1 MRGATAVAAAFL
13 LGLAVTAAA
22 VWWMGQDRLSGF
34 AADAHAAWTWD
45 NRVCSSLDAFRGL
58 SKARAVTR
66 RTAEIERA
74 SRLVGEDPTG
84 LFLFE
89 TPHGDIWLPQ
99 RGDLHSVSVVLAE
112 QELEMYGRA
121 GGPGVHAGDVVID
134 VGAHVGLFTRT
145 ALAAGARQI
154 VTFEV
159 TPKSNQSLRRN
170 LAPEIAAG
178 KVIVIEKGAWHEESI
193 LPLVVVDDCSICNSV
208 THQMPAAFDVPLTTI
223 DRVVEDLHLARVDFI
238 KLDIENA
245 EAQALRG
252 ARQTIARFHPRLAV
266 ALENARARLE
276 YSAEV
281 QQVVR
286 EAYDGYDVECGVC
299 TNPERSHR
307 ILPEV
312 LHFSPH

>member
-1 MRGATAVAAAFL
+1 
-13 LGLAVTAAA
+13 
-22 VWWMGQDRLSGF
+22 
-34 AADAHAAWTWD
+34 
-45 NRVCSSLDAFRGL
+45 
-58 SKARAVTR
+58 
-66 RTAEIERA
+66 
-74 SRLVGEDPTG
+74 
-84 LFLFE
+84 
-89 TPHGDIWLPQ
+89 
-99 RGDLHSVSVVLAE
+99 VSVALAE
-112 QELEMYGRA
+112 QEEEMYGHA
-121 GGPGVHAGDVVID
+121 GGLGVHPGDIVID

-145 ALAAGARQI
+145 ALAAGARQV

-159 TPKSNQSLRRN
+159 TPRSNQSLKRN
-170 LAPEIAAG
+170 LAAEITAG
-178 KVIVIEKGAWHEESI
+178 RVVVIEKGAWHEEST

-223 DRVVEDLHLARVDFI
+223 DRVVEELHLAHVDFI

-266 ALENARARLE
+266 ALENAKARLL
-276 YSAEV
+276 YAAEV

-286 EAYDGYDVECGVC
+286 EGYEGYDVECGAC
-299 TNPERSHR
+299 TNPEHSHR